1 MDTVFEGSWGA
12 RPLIGWQ
19 KFENIAKVVEDSISC
34 PTLIQAR
41 FGERA
46 VQKLRLALHH
56 STELAYNWWITSDDP
71 VRAARRMLILLLPG
85 DKVGWLKL
93 VAASSSSH
101 FDFSNNFC
109 AWFDEACIKLV
120 EELVATA

>member
-1 MDTVFEGSWGA
+1 MTELEAGDVLSLGLDH
-12 RPLIGWQ
+12 P
-19 KFENIAKVVEDSISC
+19 VEDSISC

-85 DKVGWLKL
+85 DKVG
-93 VAASSSSH
+93 
-101 FDFSNNFC
+101 
-109 AWFDEACIKLV
+109 
-120 EELVATA
+120 